1 MKKAAALPIS
11 FIVMLFAAAFI
22 AEAQQLKKVFRVGIL
37 ENLSS
42 PRTDAFRQGLR
53 ELGYVEGQ
61 NLVIESRFGSDDRLP
76 DLADELVRLKV
87 DVIFAPMTNELR
99 AAENATRTIPIV
111 MATPSDPIASGFIAS
126 LAHPGGNV
134 TGLTSIFGDL
144 SAKRLEL
151 FKEAVPRIT
160 RVAVLTDPAIP
171 NYVAVVKGLEETA
184 RSLRLKLQILE
195 VRHPGDLDTAFSA
208 ISRDRVE
215 ALFMAPAPVFFAESR
230 QIADFSS
237 KRRLPSSCTSG
248 EYAEVGCLMSYGVS
262 QTDSFRRAAYFVD
275 KILKGAKP
283 GDLPVQQPTKFEL
296 VINLRTA
303 KQIGVTIPQ
312 SVLYRAD
319 RVIK

>member
-87 DVIFAPMTNELR
+87 DVIFAPMTNELQ

>member
-11 FIVMLFAAAFI
+11 FVVMLFAAAFI

-42 PRTDAFRQGLR
+42 PRTDAFRQGLL

-87 DVIFAPMTNELR
+87 DVIFAPMTNELQ

-160 RVAVLTDPAIP
+160 RVAVLADPRNPKLRCCGERIGG
-171 NYVAVVKGLEETA
+171 NGKIVTA
-184 RSLRLKLQILE
+184 
-195 VRHPGDLDTAFSA
+195 
-208 ISRDRVE
+208 
-215 ALFMAPAPVFFAESR
+215 
-230 QIADFSS
+230 
-237 KRRLPSSCTSG
+237 
-248 EYAEVGCLMSYGVS
+248 
-262 QTDSFRRAAYFVD
+262 
-275 KILKGAKP
+275 
-283 GDLPVQQPTKFEL
+283 
-296 VINLRTA
+296 
-303 KQIGVTIPQ
+303 
-312 SVLYRAD
+312 
-319 RVIK
+319 

>member
-1 MKKAAALPIS
+1 MKKSTALPIS
-11 FIVMLFAAAFI
+11 FVVMLFAAAFI

-87 DVIFAPMTNELR
+87 DVIFAPMTNELQ

-160 RVAVLTDPAIP
+160 RVAVLADPAIP
-171 NYVAVVKGLEETA
+171 NYAAVVKGLEETA

>member
-11 FIVMLFAAAFI
+11 FVVMLFAAVFI

-87 DVIFAPMTNELR
+87 DVIFAPMTNELQ

-160 RVAVLTDPAIP
+160 RVAVLADPAIP
-171 NYVAVVKGLEETA
+171 NYAAVVKGLEETA

>member
-11 FIVMLFAAAFI
+11 FVVMLFAAAFI

-160 RVAVLTDPAIP
+160 RVAVLADPAIP
-171 NYVAVVKGLEETA
+171 NYVAVMKGLEETA

-319 RVIK
+319 KVIR

>member
-11 FIVMLFAAAFI
+11 FVVMLFAAAFI

-87 DVIFAPMTNELR
+87 DVIFAPMTNELQ

-160 RVAVLTDPAIP
+160 RVAVLADPAIP
-171 NYVAVVKGLEETA
+171 NYAAVVKGLEETA

>member
-1 MKKAAALPIS
+1 MKKAAALSIS
-11 FIVMLFAAAFI
+11 FVVMLFAAAVI

-37 ENLSS
+37 ENVSS
-42 PRTDAFRQGLR
+42 PRTDAFRQGLL

-61 NLVIESRFGSDDRLP
+61 NLIIESRFGSDDRLP
-76 DLADELVRLKV
+76 DLANELVRLKV
-87 DVIFAPMTNELR
+87 DVIFAPMTNELQ

>member
-1 MKKAAALPIS
+1 MKKAAALSIS
-11 FIVMLFAAAFI
+11 FGVILFAAAVI

-37 ENLSS
+37 ENVSS

-53 ELGYVEGQ
+53 ELGYMEGQ

-87 DVIFAPMTNELR
+87 DVIFAPMTNELQ

-111 MATPSDPIASGFIAS
+111 MATPSDPIGSGFIAS

-134 TGLTSIFGDL
+134 TGLTSIFGEL

-151 FKEAVPRIT
+151 FKEAVPKIT
-160 RVAVLTDPAIP
+160 RVAVLADPAIP
-171 NYVAVVKGLEETA
+171 NYAAVVKGLEETA
-184 RSLRLKLQILE
+184 GSLRLKLQILE
-195 VRHPGDLDTAFSA
+195 VRHPGDLDNAFSA

-230 QIADFSS
+230 QIANFSS

-319 RVIK
+319 RVIR

>member
-1 MKKAAALPIS
+1 MKKAAALSIS
-11 FIVMLFAAAFI
+11 FVVMLFAAAVI

-37 ENLSS
+37 ENVSS
-42 PRTDAFRQGLR
+42 PRTDTFRQGVR

-76 DLADELVRLKV
+76 DLANELVRLKV
-87 DVIFAPMTNELR
+87 DVIFAPMTNELQ

-111 MATPSDPIASGFIAS
+111 MATPSDPIGSGVIAS

-134 TGLTSIFGDL
+134 TGLTSIFGEL

-151 FKEAVPRIT
+151 FKEAVPKIT
-160 RVAVLTDPAIP
+160 RVAVLADPTIP
-171 NYVAVVKGLEETA
+171 NYAAVLKGLEETA
-184 RSLRLKLQILE
+184 GSLRLKLQILE
-195 VRHPGDLDTAFSA
+195 VRHPGDLDIAFSA

-283 GDLPVQQPTKFEL
+283 GDLPVQLPMKFEL

-303 KQIGVTIPQ
+303 KQIGLTIPPN
-312 SVLYRAD
+312 VLARAD
-319 RVIK
+319 RLIK

>member
-1 MKKAAALPIS
+1 MKKAAELSIS
-11 FIVMLFAAAFI
+11 FVVMLFAAAVI
-22 AEAQQLKKVFRVGIL
+22 AEAQQPKKVFRVGIL
-37 ENLSS
+37 ENVSS

-87 DVIFAPMTNELR
+87 DVIFAPMTNELQ

-111 MATPSDPIASGFIAS
+111 MATPSDPIGSGFIAS

-151 FKEAVPRIT
+151 FKEAVPKIT
-160 RVAVLTDPAIP
+160 RVAVLADPAIP
-171 NYVAVVKGLEETA
+171 NYAAVVKGLEETA
-184 RSLRLKLQILE
+184 GSLRLKLQILE

-230 QIADFSS
+230 RIADFSS
-237 KRRLPSSCTSG
+237 KRRLPSSCASG

-283 GDLPVQQPTKFEL
+283 GDLPVQQPMKFEL

-303 KQIGVTIPQ
+303 NQIGVTIPQ

>member
-42 PRTDAFRQGLR
+42 PRTDAFRQGLL

-61 NLVIESRFGSDDRLP
+61 NLVIEFRFGSDDRLP
-76 DLADELVRLKV
+76 DLANELVRLKV
-87 DVIFAPMTNELR
+87 DVIFAPMTNELQ

>member
-11 FIVMLFAAAFI
+11 FVVMLFAAAFI

-160 RVAVLTDPAIP
+160 RVAVLADPAIP
-171 NYVAVVKGLEETA
+171 NYVAVMKGLEETA

-312 SVLYRAD
+312 SVLYQAD